1 MATEINRDRVNI
13 YLDDPEM
20 KREIKIAA
28 AKRSISQSAYCVE
41 AIRQQLDQD
50 RTEVTEER
58 AGQRMQD
65 AAEALDRLRREIGRV
80 GIPVREL
87 IDEGR
92 RG

>member
-1 MATEINRDRVNI
+1 MATNPKQIRVNI

-28 AKRSISQSAYCVE
+28 ANRSLSQSAYCVE
-41 AIRQQLDQD
+41 AIRQQLDKD

-58 AGQRMQD
+58 VGQRIQE
-65 AAEALDRLRREIGRV
+65 AAGALDRLRHEIGRV

-92 RG
+92 RR